1 MANYVVKVSVTS
13 GGFPNLFAGS
23 GTDGNTSSSP
33 LELAAG
39 DTVTFQRQSI
49 ASGKS
54 ITISGL
60 SIFTANNDVTM
71 SAFSG
76 SPVTRTVAT
85 GSTTSNGVLGT
96 CDQTNEI
103 DSYFFKRVAA
113 SSVTAPT
120 ASSVTFNNPASST
133 VTATVNLSAQGSGGT
148 LQYALDIDNSSPTNW
163 QSSNQFAVARA
174 ASGTVYARARRDAA
188 SVSNTVNATRPGF
201 LLPDDSVSAPDVSI
215 TASATSASTTVSNGT
230 SGESV
235 LCRLNGDANNTN
247 LGTTSFNSSG
257 QATLTLLYKL
267 PSAGSTNTYTIF
279 TKRPTLTGG
288 DGSTYHSTGDTF
300 DVTRASASP
309 TYSLTAPTSV
319 NEGSAATISVATTN
333 VSNSTTLYWAV
344 QPSGDF
350 GTSTGSVSISG
361 NSASFTLTPTS
372 DSETEGAETAT
383 VVLYTDSAR
392 TNNVASDSFTINDTS
407 TGGSGGSTGGGS
419 GGSSNYGIEINS
431 VASSPAAV
439 FGVNFRTSNIQ
450 KFSNSTITGNG
461 GTVSFTNI
469 GSDATDS
476 SKVVVVV
483 DAGWHSSSGTFP
495 VSRSTAN
502 GGTVTVTNNRTS
514 DATVKIIIVRVA

>member
-1 MANYVVKVSVTS
+1 MATLDTKYINVGSS
-13 GGFPNLFAGS
+13 GSIYGFTNASIYFSFGDIADS
-23 GTDGNTSSSP
+23 QDGTTNADLDGVYNG
-33 LELAAG
+33 A
-39 DTVTFQRQSI
+39 
-49 ASGKS
+49 
-54 ITISGL
+54 
-60 SIFTANNDVTM
+60 DVTTLYNI
-71 SAFSG
+71 
-76 SPVTRTVAT
+76 VNT
-85 GSTTSNGVLGT
+85 
-96 CDQTNEI
+96 
-103 DSYFFKRVAA
+103 
-113 SSVTAPT
+113 
-120 ASSVTFNNPASST
+120 
-133 VTATVNLSAQGSGGT
+133 TAT
-148 LQYALDIDNSSPTNW
+148 P
-163 QSSNQFAVARA
+163 
-174 ASGTVYARARRDAA
+174 
-188 SVSNTVNATRPGF
+188 
-201 LLPDDSVSAPDVSI
+201 
-215 TASATSASTTVSNGT
+215 
-230 SGESV
+230 
-235 LCRLNGDANNTN
+235 NTN
-247 LGTTSFNSSG
+247 
-257 QATLTLLYKL
+257 TLSL
-267 PSAGSTNTYTIF
+267 
-279 TKRPTLTGG
+279 TLTGSRANSG
-288 DGSTYHSTGDTF
+288 WDTMSIGGSSNSVNRSDATYSYDSTSNTTNWIWSNTYVSENFFGTTNNADKEVIWATSSGGGGGGST
-300 DVTRASASP
+300 P
-309 TYSLTAPTSV
+309 TYSITAPTSID
-319 NEGSAATISVATTN
+319 EGSTGTISITTTN
-333 VSNSTTLYWAV
+333 VSNSTELFWAV

-350 GTSTGSVSISG
+350 GTSTGSEFISG